1 MSAQPDNKNDQSP
14 NNQQTT
20 PTETT
25 TISTETQPHPTL
37 QVSKVNHSNDEL
49 EEELSEEMILSD
61 PPTDIS
67 FSAYEVMYKWLMNHT
82 ENPYPTADEITKFME
97 YGYSRKTVLK
107 FFRYHRARLL
117 RIFPWGVNPNAFP
130 NTSGSKADFQC

>member
-49 EEELSEEMILSD
+49 EEALYNSTKNLD
-61 PPTDIS
+61 K
-67 FSAYEVMYKWLMNHT
+67 YLLLMN
-82 ENPYPTADEITKFME
+82 N
-97 YGYSRKTVLK
+97 
-107 FFRYHRARLL
+107 
-117 RIFPWGVNPNAFP
+117 
-130 NTSGSKADFQC
+130 